1 MKPSI
6 YNFYNKSIKQI
17 NRNRRVNIILVLFI
31 TSLFAVVLKLFNIQV
46 MDTEKFRYI
55 ARKQYQTREVV
66 VPPRGII
73 FDRNMNPLVT
83 NIHKVTVS
91 ADPYKIK
98 NVDSVASI
106 LAFVFQKS
114 RTEYIEKLY
123 NKNSPVFYVER
134 KVALQDLK
142 GLDTLKIEGLTVIKD
157 PSRYYNFGI
166 LASQI
171 IGFTDLDNKGV
182 SGIELAFN
190 RELTGKEGYIIAQRD
205 GKGNKRPDLDFI
217 QKEQV
222 SGNNIILTI
231 DKNIQ
236 QIAEEEL
243 YNGVELYGA
252 VKGKAV
258 VIAVKTGEILGMC
271 SYPSYDANNIKTEDT
286 IGMKNSII
294 SDIYEP
300 GSTFKI
306 ITAAACLEE
315 NLENPG
321 SSIYTENGE
330 YIVFGMS
337 IKDSYPAG
345 NLTFRQIIER
355 SSNIGV
361 AKSSQKLGAERFYK
375 YARDFGFGIYSGVEL
390 TGENRGFLKRPIDFT
405 NGSLEF
411 MSIGYQVAIN
421 ALQLS
426 MAYCSVANGGALMKP
441 IIVKRQ
447 LGPDGSINSE
457 NQPSIVR
464 QVITKETAKK
474 LTELFTGVVDRGT
487 GIEAQINGVKVA
499 GKTGTTQKIIDGAY
513 SSESHISSFV
523 GYFPAE
529 DPEILIT
536 IILDDPKNGFYG
548 GKVSAPVFQKI
559 AARIISYAGTEKV
572 LPGMVNNIFRNPLD
586 KDLPSKN
593 NPNITTD
600 GKDYMLMP
608 NLIDVKIED
617 AQEILREKN
626 IKYLIKEDSL
636 VSDKSTFQ
644 KGTIKVVKSQ
654 NPQPGEKLNETAV
667 VFLSSK
673 MISSEFNAV
682 IIVPDV
688 RYLSLRKSINR
699 LISEGFTVDVNGSG
713 EVIDQYPKPGTKIPS
728 KSKIVLFCKNE
739 I

>member
-1 MKPSI
+1 
-6 YNFYNKSIKQI
+6 
-17 NRNRRVNIILVLFI
+17 
-31 TSLFAVVLKLFNIQV
+31 
-46 MDTEKFRYI
+46 MDTERFRYI

-91 ADPYKIK
+91 ADPFKIK

-106 LAFVFQKS
+106 LASVFGKD
-114 RTEYIEKLY
+114 RNEYIEKLS

-134 KVALQDLK
+134 KVVLQDLK
-142 GLDTLKIEGLTVIKD
+142 GLDTLKIEGLNVIKD
-157 PSRYYNFGI
+157 PSRYYNFGV
-166 LASQI
+166 LASQV

-222 SGNNIILTI
+222 PGNNIILTI
-231 DKNIQ
+231 DKTIQ

-243 YNGVELYGA
+243 DNGVKLYGA

-271 SYPSYDANNIKTEDT
+271 SYPSFDANNIKTEDT
-286 IGMKNSII
+286 VGMKNSII

-315 NLENPG
+315 NLENSG
-321 SSIYTENGE
+321 SSIFTENGE
-330 YIVFGMS
+330 YIVYGMK

-345 NLTFRQIIER
+345 NLTFQQVIER

-361 AKSSQKLGAERFYK
+361 AKLSQKLGAERFYK

-390 TGENRGFLKRPIDFT
+390 TGENKGYLKRPIDFT

-411 MSIGYQVAIN
+411 MSIGYQIAIN

-441 IIVKRQ
+441 ILVKRQ
-447 LGPDGSINSE
+447 FGSDGSMNFE

-464 QVITKETAKK
+464 QVITKETARK

-499 GKTGTTQKIIDGAY
+499 GKTGTTQKIIDGVY
-513 SSESHISSFV
+513 SSDSHISSFV

-529 DPEILIT
+529 DPEVLIT

-559 AARIISYAGTEKV
+559 AARIISYVGSEKV
-572 LPGMVNNIFRNPLD
+572 LPGMINNDFRNPLNID
-586 KDLPSKN
+586 LQKDLQDKN
-593 NPNITTD
+593 PPNAITD
-600 GKDYMLMP
+600 GKDYMSMP
-608 NLIDVKIED
+608 NLVDVKIDD
-617 AQEILREKN
+617 AQEILREKK
-626 IKYLIKEDSL
+626 IKFVVKEDSS
-636 VSDKSTFQ
+636 VFAKRTFQ
-644 KGTIKVVKSQ
+644 NSTIKVVRSQ
-654 NPQPGEKLNETAV
+654 NPQPGEKLDETTV

-673 MISSEFNAV
+673 MISSEFNTSV
-682 IIVPDV
+682 IVPDV

-699 LISEGFTVDVNGSG
+699 LISEGFTIDVNGSG
-713 EVIDQYPKPGTKIPS
+713 EVIDQYPKPGTRIPS